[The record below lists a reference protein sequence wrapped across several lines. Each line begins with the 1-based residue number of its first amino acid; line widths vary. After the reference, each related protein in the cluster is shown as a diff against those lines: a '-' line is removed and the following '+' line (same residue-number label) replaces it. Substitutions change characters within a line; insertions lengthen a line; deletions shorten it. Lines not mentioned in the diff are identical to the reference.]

1 MSVADKIKALRKQKN
16 ISQEKLERRSGV
28 SQSSISAIERGER
41 TPTIDTLVMIAK
53 GLCVPVSELIEGQKE
68 KPAASDG
75 DGLKQEIAIL
85 LDYLPQEELSQLRD
99 YATWLLSRRETQ
111 QAHPQSSGQPDP

>member
-1 MSVADKIKALRKQKN
+1 MPVGEKIKALRKQKN

-41 TPTIDTLVMIAK
+41 VPTIDTLTMIAK
-53 GLCVPVSELIEGQKE
+53 GLCVPVSELIEKEGQE
-68 KPAASDG
+68 KPDAENG

-85 LDYLPQEELSQLRD
+85 LDHLPQEELSQLRD
-99 YATWLLSRRETQ
+99 YATWLLSRREK
-111 QAHPQSSGQPDP
+111 